1 MKIAKIVLSVLFV
14 LFAVVQLNDVDPWAW
29 VALYIY
35 VALLFGLSAVGR
47 NHQYATIGGL
57 AIIVIWMAT
66 LLPDFINWVNMGM
79 PTITGSMKAESPH
92 VELTRECLGLLI
104 AGIALGW
111 LFISSRKSS

>member
-1 MKIAKIVLSVLFV
+1 MKIVKIVLSVLFV

-35 VALLFGLSAVGR
+35 VALLFGLSAAGR
-47 NHQYATIGGL
+47 NHKYATIGGL
-57 AIIVIWMAT
+57 ALVVIWMAT

-92 VELTRECLGLLI
+92 VELTREFLGLLI
-104 AGIALGW
+104 VGIALGW
-111 LFISSRKSS
+111 LFISGRKA

>member
-1 MKIAKIVLSVLFV
+1 MKTVQIVLSALFV

-29 VALYIY
+29 VAFYIY
-35 VALLFGLSAVGR
+35 VALLFSLAAAGKYH
-47 NHQYATIGGL
+47 NYATIGGL

-92 VELTRECLGLLI
+92 VELTREFLGLLI
-104 AGIALGW
+104 AGIAVGW
-111 LFISSRKSS
+111 LYFSSRKA

>member
-1 MKIAKIVLSVLFV
+1 MKIAKIVLSILFV

-29 VALYIY
+29 VVFYIY
-35 VALLFGLSAVGR
+35 IALLFGLAAVGKY
-47 NHQYATIGGL
+47 HKYATIGGL

-92 VELTRECLGLLI
+92 VELTREFLGLLI
-104 AGIALGW
+104 AGIAVGW
-111 LFISSRKSS
+111 LFLSSRKA